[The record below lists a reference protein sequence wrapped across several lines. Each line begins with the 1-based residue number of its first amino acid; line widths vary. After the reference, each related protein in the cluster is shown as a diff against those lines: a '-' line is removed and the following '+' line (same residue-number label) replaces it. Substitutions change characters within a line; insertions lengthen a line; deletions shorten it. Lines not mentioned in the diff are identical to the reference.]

1 MYAIARRKAFDTAS
15 ARQAA
20 SRRRRVPPPYCKGGG
35 EDRHHSARSED
46 ASKRARWSVV
56 ICHDQRGPPL
66 AARLVGN
73 QSELGDGFEQERGQ
87 RRVKRRPTPPP
98 IAAPSRRRLH
108 T

>member
-56 ICHDQRGPPL
+56 ICHDQRGRRLPPGSLGTNRNL
-66 AARLVGN
+66 ATA
-73 QSELGDGFEQERGQ
+73 S
-87 RRVKRRPTPPP
+87 
-98 IAAPSRRRLH
+98 SRRGVSVG
-108 T
+108 